1 MKYKVIGW
9 TFSDNY
15 DIENTPLTFAARHAI
30 VDDIRENNYLF
41 SGFDHQEAWYGCPVL
56 NDGKKRA
63 CSQRGFA
70 GIMAE
75 AHGETELYAYSKY
88 MFAIKEEAKIKPKAI
103 INKQEMVTPS
113 SLRETYTIQVSKKVY
128 LTVLKESFIILQDLA
143 ELRYIDSSDSIIIK
157 NDDKLNTFE
166 VLSVNRYRNISN
178 LEYFE
183 KFTLSQEEIKD
194 KILLEIKLKI
204 LNN

>member
-15 DIENTPLTFAARHAI
+15 DIENAPLTFAARHAI
-30 VDDIRENNYLF
+30 VDAIKENNYLF
-41 SGFDHQEAWYGCPVL
+41 SGYDHQEAWYGCPVL

-75 AHGETELYAYSKY
+75 AHGETEPYSYSKY
-88 MFAIKEEAKIKPKAI
+88 MFAVKEEAKIKPKAI

-128 LTVLKESFIILQDLA
+128 LTVLKESFIILKDLA

-157 NDDKLNTFE
+157 NGNNIKTCE

-178 LEYFE
+178 LEDLKMFDLNQNEFE
-183 KFTLSQEEIKD
+183 GKT
-194 KILLEIKLKI
+194 LLEIKLKI
-204 LNN
+204 IDN

>member
-15 DIENTPLTFAARHAI
+15 DIENAPLTFATRHAI

-103 INKQEMVTPS
+103 INKQEMVTPF
-113 SLRETYTIQVSKKVY
+113 SLRETYTLEVSETVY
-128 LTVLKESFIILQDLA
+128 STVVKESFIILKDLA

-157 NDDKLNTFE
+157 NDDNIKTCE

-178 LEYFE
+178 LEDLIMFDLNQNE
-183 KFTLSQEEIKD
+183 LESKT
-194 KILLEIKLKI
+194 LLEIKLKI
-204 LNN
+204 INN